1 MKGMIEGFFGFE
13 IFDFVF
19 LGGKENVRLDFH
31 RLPGPVF
38 DPPRREIRGM
48 SVGSFSRT
56 AAGNRA

>member
-38 DPPRREIRGM
+38 DPPRRERRDECGLIFPNSGW
-48 SVGSFSRT
+48 
-56 AAGNRA
+56 